1 MGFVCGG
8 NNVDKRTKNYMKS
21 TKSKLL
27 AQNSGWK
34 WWTQPNY
41 LGSREIPH
49 SLFPQGETLGIKSNY
64 VIKGVMP

>member
-1 MGFVCGG
+1 
-8 NNVDKRTKNYMKS
+8 MKI

-34 WWTQPNY
+34 WWAQPNY